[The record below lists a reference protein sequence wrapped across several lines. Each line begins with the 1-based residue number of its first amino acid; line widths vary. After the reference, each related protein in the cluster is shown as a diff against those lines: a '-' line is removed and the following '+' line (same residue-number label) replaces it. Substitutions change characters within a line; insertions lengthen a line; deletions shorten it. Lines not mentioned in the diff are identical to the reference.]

1 VGHLALWHPCARQ
14 SVCIQNLA
22 SADQFKRI
30 HPNPDVTEA
39 GMDTPASYLDLG
51 FIHISIPN
59 LAVIVGMIV
68 LFAIALFAPFPH
80 GEEVDDVRSK

>member
-1 VGHLALWHPCARQ
+1 MGHMALRRPSARQ

-22 SADQFKRI
+22 SADRLKRI
-30 HPNPDVTEA
+30 GTNQTFTEE

-80 GEEVDDVRSK
+80 GEEVDDVRNK

>member
-1 VGHLALWHPCARQ
+1 MWPYGSPPRASQ
-14 SVCIQNLA
+14 SVFRTWRQPI
-22 SADQFKRI
+22 SSREFI
-30 HPNPDVTEA
+30 PNRTLREA
-39 GMDTPASYLDLG
+39 GMDIPASYLDLG

-80 GEEVDDVRSK
+80 GEEVDDVRNK